1 MMIIEN
7 PFLKI
12 IKESKEMEKT
22 QYNLDKHKS
31 QRIMKNLQRR
41 ECRKIK
47 YIAKT

>member
-1 MMIIEN
+1 MMIIKD
-7 PFLKI
+7 PILKI
-12 IKESKEMEKT
+12 VNESKEIENT

-31 QRIMKNLQRR
+31 QGIMKKLQRR